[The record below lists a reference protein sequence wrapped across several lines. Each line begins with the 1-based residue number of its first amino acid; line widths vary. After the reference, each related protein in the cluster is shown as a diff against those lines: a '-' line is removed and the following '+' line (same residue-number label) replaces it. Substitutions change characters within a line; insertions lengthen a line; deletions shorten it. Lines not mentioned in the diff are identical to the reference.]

1 MLTRN
6 DAHHT
11 AVVIPAFNE
20 ESSIAGVIR
29 EIPRDEVSDVIVVDN
44 GSTDRTGIVARDAGA
59 TVLHEPRKGYGFAC
73 VAGIRHAA
81 DHGAEVIVFLDGD
94 LSDFPEELPEVCR
107 PIRDNDYDLVIG
119 SRMAGR
125 REPGSMLPQAIF
137 GNWLATRLIRL
148 FWGYRF
154 TDLGPFRAVKR
165 TALERMH
172 MSDLTYGWTVE
183 MQIKAAKLGMRCLE
197 VPVRYRKRIGTSKVT
212 GTVSGTIKA
221 SFTILYT
228 IAKYLVV
235 KV

>member
-1 MLTRN
+1 MPY
-6 DAHHT
+6 HT

-20 ESSIAGVIR
+20 ETSIASVIR
-29 EIPRDEVSDVIVVDN
+29 QIPHEEVSEIIVVDN
-44 GSTDRTGIVARDAGA
+44 GSTDRTAGVARDAGA

-73 VAGIRHAA
+73 VAGIKHAE
-81 DHGAEVIVFLDGD
+81 DHGAIVIVFLDGD
-94 LSDFPEELPEVCR
+94 FSDYPEELTDICR
-107 PIRDNDYDLVIG
+107 PIRDEGYDLVIG
-119 SRMAGR
+119 SRMSGQ

-154 TDLGPFRAVKR
+154 TDLGPFRAVR
-165 TALERMH
+165 TDALHRMQ
-172 MSDLTYGWTVE
+172 MSDRTYGWTVE
-183 MQIKAAKLGMRCLE
+183 MQIKAAILGMRCTE
-197 VPVRYRKRIGTSKVT
+197 IPVRYRRRIGTSKVT

-228 IAKYLVV
+228 IAKYLVM

>member
-1 MLTRN
+1 LLSRN

-20 ESSIAGVIR
+20 ESSIASVIR
-29 EIPRDEVSDVIVVDN
+29 QIPRGEVSDVIVVDN
-44 GSTDRTGIVARDAGA
+44 GSTDRTGIVAREAGA
-59 TVLHEPRKGYGFAC
+59 IVLHEPRRGYGFAC

-81 DHGAEVIVFLDGD
+81 DHGAAVIVFLDGD

-107 PIRDNDYDLVIG
+107 PIREDDYDLVIG
-119 SRMAGR
+119 SRMTGR

-165 TALERMH
+165 TALERMR

-228 IAKYLVV
+228 IVKYLVV